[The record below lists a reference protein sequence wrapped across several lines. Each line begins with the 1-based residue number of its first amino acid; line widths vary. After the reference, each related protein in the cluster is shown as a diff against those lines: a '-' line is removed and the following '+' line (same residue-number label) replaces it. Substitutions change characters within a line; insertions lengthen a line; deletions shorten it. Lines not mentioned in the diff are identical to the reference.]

1 MIHKFKISFILFL
14 SIIFF
19 VNVGESTA
27 GSKRKPKWITNR
39 PVDNNYYIGIGKSNK
54 LEFSTDYNQI
64 AKNNALADI
73 ISEISVKISSNSI
86 LHQFEDNSG
95 YKETYEAKIQMA
107 VKDDI
112 EGYEIIDSWEDKEE
126 YWVYYRL
133 SKADYQ
139 RKKRERLDRAKNLSK
154 DFYEK
159 AQEAEKEY
167 DINNALIYYVKA
179 FDAIKIYIG
188 EDLSVFT
195 FDGKIYLD
203 NAVYQSIQD
212 IFSRI
217 RIVPEK
223 EIYKLQALSSNNE
236 PVYVKIKLKTDLETQ
251 NVSNVPITFSF
262 PDLNI
267 NETEN
272 VISLNNG
279 KTECTIAN
287 MAPKGRTQIIKAELN
302 TDIYLGE
309 DSPDNLLK
317 NLFSDRGNKP
327 YGNLNIVV
335 KELFAYLESE
345 EFFLG
350 NINSN
355 QPITKLFKEEL
366 SENFFSFTNDKEN
379 ADVVIRIKSSVVE
392 GTKLDK
398 HNLHTAF
405 LNCNI
410 SITNANSE
418 MEIYNDV
425 INNVKGI
432 QSGSFEI
439 AAQDAIS
446 KAELKIKNEII
457 PNIRKINL

>member
-19 VNVGESTA
+19 MNLGESKA
-27 GSKRKPKWITNR
+27 GSKRKPKWISNR
-39 PVDNNYYIGIGKSNK
+39 PVDNNYYIGIGKSTKIKSNA
-54 LEFSTDYNQI
+54 DYIQI

-86 LHQFEDNSG
+86 LSQFEDNSG
-95 YKETYEAKIQMA
+95 YKETYEAQIKITA
-107 VKDDI
+107 KDDI

-154 DFYEK
+154 DFFEK

-179 FDAIKIYIG
+179 FDAIKKHIG
-188 EDLSVFT
+188 KDLSVFT
-195 FDGKIYLD
+195 FDGKTYLD

-223 EIYKLQALSSNNE
+223 EVYTLQALSSDNE
-236 PVYVKIKLKTDLETQ
+236 PVYVKVKLKTDLETQ
-251 NVSNVPITFSF
+251 NISNLPIIFSF

-272 VISLNNG
+272 VISLNSG
-279 KTECTIAN
+279 KAECTIAN

-302 TDIYLGE
+302 TDVYFGE
-309 DSPDNLLK
+309 NAPDNLLK
-317 NLFSDRGNKP
+317 NLFNERGNKP

-335 KELFAYLESE
+335 KEIFAYLESQE
-345 EFFLG
+345 IFLG

-366 SENFFSFTNDKEN
+366 SENFFSFTNDKEI
-379 ADVVIRIKSSVVE
+379 ADVFIKINSEVVK

-432 QSGSFEI
+432 KSGSFEI

-446 KAELKIKNEII
+446 KAELKIKNELI